1 MDKESG
7 CALLRAFLDIY
18 ERSHDEF
25 YLKYAR
31 LAAGFV
37 LSWMFTYNVAFDHK
51 SMAGKREFR
60 TQGMTAVSVAHH
72 HLDFYG
78 LFIAYDFLRL
88 WEATKDELWRA
99 CAQKMIDACGQ
110 LISSGKDL
118 LGKSRDFTG
127 WQPEQVNQTNWD
139 YKLRYLGTKGRFHT
153 CVAWV
158 VVLTLGA
165 MLDIRERFPDV
176 LNFKL

>member
-1 MDKESG
+1 
-7 CALLRAFLDIY
+7 
-18 ERSHDEF
+18 
-25 YLKYAR
+25 
-31 LAAGFV
+31 
-37 LSWMFTYNVAFDHK
+37 
-51 SMAGKREFR
+51 
-60 TQGMTAVSVAHH
+60 MTAVSVAHH

>member
-1 MDKESG
+1 M
-7 CALLRAFLDIY
+7 LRAFLDLY
-18 ERSHDEF
+18 ERSHDDF

-37 LSWMFTYNVAFDHK
+37 LSWMFTYNVIFDPK
-51 SMAGKREFR
+51 SMAGKRGFR
-60 TQGMTAVSVAHH
+60 THGMTAVSVAHH

-88 WEATKDELWRA
+88 WEATKDEFWKA
-99 CAQKMIDACGQ
+99 CAQRMIDACGQ
-110 LISSGKDL
+110 LISSEKDL

-165 MLDIRERFPDV
+165 MLDIREKFPDV